1 MSRLVRW
8 ETEDGPVVVEV
19 ADHYPGYESVSRFD
33 DLMDEAKVRFEDAM
47 RTVRTA
53 SQATLRG
60 LAGGVD
66 RPDQIELEFSLKLN
80 AAAGA
85 VIAKTSVEGQMKVKL
100 TWGRGVG
107 QQVEVESGGD
117 AGGST
122 GGDANG
128 SPGGGEG

>member
-8 ETEDGPVVVEV
+8 ETEDGPVIVEV
-19 ADHYPGYESVSRFD
+19 ADDYPGYESVSRFD
-33 DLMDEAKVRFEDAM
+33 DLMDEAKIRFEDAM

-53 SQATLRG
+53 SRATLRG
-60 LAGGVD
+60 LAGGAD

-100 TWGRGVG
+100 TWGAAGA
-107 QQVEVESGGD
+107 QQVEEVEGGGAPD
-117 AGGST
+117 GG
-122 GGDANG
+122 GPA
-128 SPGGGEG
+128 GGGEN